1 MLDLL
6 LLLTLVITL
15 AIIFDFINGFHDSA
29 NAISTVVATRV
40 LKPWQAVT
48 VAGIANFIGPFVFGV
63 LVAKAV
69 QGDILHFG
77 KDSFFSLNPEVG
89 LAVLLA
95 GLIGAIVWNLATWR
109 WGIPSSSSHALLGGL
124 VGAGLAAFGIAAVKW
139 PRADQVLVFGKL
151 AVACVAIGLLLGFIA
166 SLVSRGMN
174 RRVALFFGGY
184 IGFSFAAVWTVL
196 KGPAPSWLPHADLGT
211 VGKTVLFMAVSPFLG
226 FLAAFVVT
234 VLLMAIFRKAH
245 YGSINRGFGKLQVLS
260 SAFYSLTH
268 GTNDG
273 QKTMGVIT
281 GALGLA
287 GFAAGQFPG
296 GEFFSQGNATGIPVL
311 VVFVA
316 AAALGIGTMFGG
328 WRIVKTM
335 ATKITDLQPY
345 QGFAAE
351 TGGGVALYFM
361 AAQGIPVSTTHAIS
375 GSIMGVGSTRSM
387 AAVQWGVARRIVMAW
402 IITIPASAAVAAVCY
417 WVLTAVT

>member
-1 MLDLL
+1 VILELL
-6 LLLTLVITL
+6 ALTIAL

-48 VAGIANFIGPFVFGV
+48 VAGVANFIGPFIFGV
-63 LVAKAV
+63 AVAKAV

-77 KDSFFSLNPEVG
+77 KD
-89 LAVLLA
+89 AVLFVNAELGLLVVLA
-95 GLIGAIVWNLATWR
+95 GLLGAIVWNLLTWR

-124 VGAGLAAFGIAAVKW
+124 VGAGLAAAGLGVVKW
-139 PRADQVLVFGKL
+139 PAGDQVMIFLRVAATLVAAGVL
-151 AVACVAIGLLLGFIA
+151 AGLAISLL
-166 SLVSRGMN
+166 SKESN
-174 RRVALFFGGY
+174 RRVAMFFGGY
-184 IGFSFAAVWTVL
+184 VGLAAAAVWTVIDP
-196 KGPAPSWLPHADLGT
+196 KAIAAPDWLPHANLGT

-226 FLAAFVVT
+226 FLSAFVMSL
-234 VLLMAIFRKAH
+234 LLMSIFRKAR
-245 YGSINRGFGKLQVLS
+245 YGSVNRGFGVLQVAS

-273 QKTMGVIT
+273 QKTMGVIA
-281 GALGLA
+281 GALALA
-287 GFAAGQFPG
+287 GIGASQIPG
-296 GEFFSQGNATGIPVL
+296 GEYGTTQIPML

-316 AAALGIGTMFGG
+316 AAAIGVGTMFGG

-351 TGGGVALYFM
+351 TGGGVALWFM
-361 AAQGIPVSTTHAIS
+361 ANNGIPVSTTHAIS
-375 GSIMGVGSTRSM
+375 GSIMGVGATRSM
-387 AAVQWGVARRIVMAW
+387 SAVQWGVARRIVMAW
-402 IITIPASAAVAAVCY
+402 IITIPASAGVAAA
-417 WVLTAVT
+417 VLLVLRPLLGV